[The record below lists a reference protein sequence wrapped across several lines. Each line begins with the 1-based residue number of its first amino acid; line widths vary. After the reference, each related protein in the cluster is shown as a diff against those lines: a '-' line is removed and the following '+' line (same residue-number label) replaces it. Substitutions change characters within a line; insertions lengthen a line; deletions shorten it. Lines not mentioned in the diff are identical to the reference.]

1 MSTMDNSN
9 DLPSHTFDTLETIFD
24 HYCLIGISKS
34 DEDGN
39 SELCHVRKGDP
50 KVVRGLLEAALETK

>member
-9 DLPSHTFDTLETIFD
+9 DLTSHTFDTLETIFD

-50 KVVRGLLEAALETK
+50 KK